1 MSGSDVNAFTLVLDL
16 EKTLKEL
23 GVPARRL
30 PTLLD
35 RVPFDD
41 GGADVAAERREHA
54 LHQTD
59 QQEMP
64 CPVNAH
70 YCSYS

>member
-30 PTLLD
+30 PALLN
-35 RVPFDD
+35 RVLFAD
-41 GGADVAAERREHA
+41 GGADAAAELEAA
-54 LHQTD
+54 LPSGTADRPLQRT
-59 QQEMP
+59 
-64 CPVNAH
+64 
-70 YCSYS
+70 